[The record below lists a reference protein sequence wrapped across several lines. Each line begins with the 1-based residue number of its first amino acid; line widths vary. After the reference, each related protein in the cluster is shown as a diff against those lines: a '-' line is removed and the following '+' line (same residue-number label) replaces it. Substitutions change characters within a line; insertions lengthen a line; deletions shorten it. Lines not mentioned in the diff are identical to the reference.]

1 MADFWTMRPYRLGD
15 EESIIELFRTVFNVE
30 TTLVKWTWRYIEN
43 GINLKL
49 IMLAESAAGDIIG
62 QYALC
67 PIRMKV
73 DGKEIIGSF
82 SLDTMV
88 HPDWGGRGIFVDLA
102 NAVYDAAVGSG
113 IPLTYGFPNVNSHHG
128 FINKLGWMDLCKA
141 LPILVK
147 PISIRSLI
155 RSRFEN
161 ERSARFVDLL
171 ARAGY
176 WLYTSGSI
184 REPSAGN
191 YCVRRVEYFGR
202 EAGLLWER
210 SSGIARVSVIRD
222 AAYLNWRFARNPTEE
237 YCILYAEQGGELSG
251 YAVLKLSDDFGI
263 RVGYVVDLLALPED
277 EKIVYALMEDAL
289 GYFVENDMD
298 IAGCLMMRNLP
309 YEKQLRKLGFL
320 RVPTRLFPQEIY
332 LGVRNNTGEFTNGLL
347 GDWRNW
353 NISWAD
359 HDRV

>member
-1 MADFWTMRPYRLGD
+1 MADSWTMRPYRLGD
-15 EESIIELFRTVFNVE
+15 EESIIELFRTVFIVE
-30 TTLVKWTWRYIEN
+30 MTLAKWTWRYIEN
-43 GINLKL
+43 GIDLKL
-49 IMLAESAAGDIIG
+49 IMLAESASGDIIG
-62 QYALC
+62 HYALC

-102 NAVYDAAVGSG
+102 NAVYDAAAGSG
-113 IPLTYGFPNVNSHHG
+113 IPLTYGFPNENSYHG
-128 FINKLGWMDLCKA
+128 FINKLGWTDLCKA

-161 ERSARFVDLL
+161 ERSAQFADLL

-191 YCVRRVEYFGR
+191 YYVRRVEYFGR
-202 EAGLLWER
+202 EADLLWER
-210 SSGIARVSVIRD
+210 SSSIARISVIRD
-222 AAYLNWRFARNPTEE
+222 AAYLNWRFVHNPTEE
-237 YCILYAEQGGELSG
+237 YCILYAEQAGELSG
-251 YAVLKLSDDFGI
+251 YAVLKLVDDLGI
-263 RVGYVVDLLALPED
+263 KIGYVVDLLALPE
-277 EKIVYALMEDAL
+277 EETIVYALMKAAL
-289 GYFVENDMD
+289 NYFTENDID
-298 IAGCLMMRNLP
+298 IVGCLMMRGMS
-309 YEKQLRKLGFL
+309 YEKQLRKMGFL
-320 RVPTRLFPQEIY
+320 KAPARFYPQDIY
-332 LGVRNNTGEFTNGLL
+332 LGVRNNTGEFANSLL
-347 GDWRNW
+347 QDCRNW